1 MAEPRV
7 PQQEEGGRAPP
18 AAGSLPGALGHRA
31 RFEPALQNENLQLG
45 RGRTARA
52 ALGGRSR
59 DAQGAAGK
67 SEDHLPKIKSPDS
80 AGPVTGGSAYEA
92 GKRKAPG
99 SRGFVKKPSRHQPR
113 PGPPPAAPI
122 YLGPQSL
129 SILRVE
135 GVDEDNRA
143 SRRGVSGDPTFGSRD
158 GEGVAEGAAFRELNF
173 LFEHSHWKYVDS
185 HLLGPGVWPCPCSSP
200 QALSPPF
207 PQITFYEGKCFTGR
221 KLDVCGSCNSF
232 QDQGFLNRV
241 NSICVQ
247 SGAWVCFDHPDFR
260 GQQYIL
266 EHGEYPD
273 FYRWNGR
280 SDHLGSCRPIG
291 MHGEHY
297 RIEIFEGSH
306 FRGPSLE
313 LTEDCSFLQG
323 QGWDKTCIN
332 ALKVYGDG
340 AWVLYEEPNYRGRM
354 YVVERG
360 EFSNFNEWQARS
372 ASVQS
377 IRRVVNYF

>member
-1 MAEPRV
+1 
-7 PQQEEGGRAPP
+7 
-18 AAGSLPGALGHRA
+18 
-31 RFEPALQNENLQLG
+31 
-45 RGRTARA
+45 
-52 ALGGRSR
+52 
-59 DAQGAAGK
+59 
-67 SEDHLPKIKSPDS
+67 
-80 AGPVTGGSAYEA
+80 
-92 GKRKAPG
+92 
-99 SRGFVKKPSRHQPR
+99 
-113 PGPPPAAPI
+113 
-122 YLGPQSL
+122 
-129 SILRVE
+129 
-135 GVDEDNRA
+135 
-143 SRRGVSGDPTFGSRD
+143 
-158 GEGVAEGAAFRELNF
+158 
-173 LFEHSHWKYVDS
+173 
-185 HLLGPGVWPCPCSSP
+185 CS
-200 QALSPPF
+200 QCT
-207 PQITFYEGKCFTGR
+207 QITFYEGKCFTGR

-360 EFSNFNEWQARS
+360 EFSSFNEWQARS

-377 IRRVVNYF
+377 IRRVINYF

>member
-1 MAEPRV
+1 MS
-7 PQQEEGGRAPP
+7 QY
-18 AAGSLPGALGHRA
+18 S
-31 RFEPALQNENLQLG
+31 
-45 RGRTARA
+45 
-52 ALGGRSR
+52 
-59 DAQGAAGK
+59 GK
-67 SEDHLPKIKSPDS
+67 
-80 AGPVTGGSAYEA
+80 
-92 GKRKAPG
+92 
-99 SRGFVKKPSRHQPR
+99 
-113 PGPPPAAPI
+113 
-122 YLGPQSL
+122 
-129 SILRVE
+129 
-135 GVDEDNRA
+135 
-143 SRRGVSGDPTFGSRD
+143 
-158 GEGVAEGAAFRELNF
+158 
-173 LFEHSHWKYVDS
+173 
-185 HLLGPGVWPCPCSSP
+185 
-200 QALSPPF
+200 
-207 PQITFYEGKCFTGR
+207 ITFYEGKCFTGR

-323 QGWDKTCIN
+323 QGWDKACIN

-340 AWVLYEEPNYRGRM
+340 ALMIRQW
-354 YVVERG
+354 
-360 EFSNFNEWQARS
+360 
-372 ASVQS
+372 QS
-377 IRRVVNYF
+377 IKEQSYPLLMGRNGWSPPGTLLVLSI

>member
-1 MAEPRV
+1 MCTANRPK
-7 PQQEEGGRAPP
+7 PCQA
-18 AAGSLPGALGHRA
+18 
-31 RFEPALQNENLQLG
+31 NLL
-45 RGRTARA
+45 
-52 ALGGRSR
+52 S
-59 DAQGAAGK
+59 
-67 SEDHLPKIKSPDS
+67 DHLPKIKSPDS

-92 GKRKAPG
+92 GKAKPPVAAALSESPGGTSPGRPPLGSPYIAGCAKGCPSPLRSG
-99 SRGFVKKPSRHQPR
+99 SRSWPWKTASRNV
-113 PGPPPAAPI
+113 
-122 YLGPQSL
+122 
-129 SILRVE
+129 SIL
-135 GVDEDNRA
+135 GKT
-143 SRRGVSGDPTFGSRD
+143 VSLL
-158 GEGVAEGAAFRELNF
+158 LNT
-173 LFEHSHWKYVDS
+173 
-185 HLLGPGVWPCPCSSP
+185 GPFSS
-200 QALSPPF
+200 S

-280 SDHLGSCRPIG
+280 SDHLGSCRPVG

-323 QGWDKTCIN
+323 QGWDKACIN

-360 EFSNFNEWQARS
+360 EFGSFSEWQARS

>member
-1 MAEPRV
+1 
-7 PQQEEGGRAPP
+7 
-18 AAGSLPGALGHRA
+18 
-31 RFEPALQNENLQLG
+31 
-45 RGRTARA
+45 
-52 ALGGRSR
+52 
-59 DAQGAAGK
+59 
-67 SEDHLPKIKSPDS
+67 
-80 AGPVTGGSAYEA
+80 
-92 GKRKAPG
+92 
-99 SRGFVKKPSRHQPR
+99 
-113 PGPPPAAPI
+113 
-122 YLGPQSL
+122 
-129 SILRVE
+129 
-135 GVDEDNRA
+135 
-143 SRRGVSGDPTFGSRD
+143 
-158 GEGVAEGAAFRELNF
+158 
-173 LFEHSHWKYVDS
+173 
-185 HLLGPGVWPCPCSSP
+185 
-200 QALSPPF
+200 LSPPC
-207 PQITFYEGKCFTGR
+207 PQITFYEGRCFTGR

-280 SDHLGSCRPIG
+280 SEHLGSCRPVG

-297 RIEIFEGSH
+297 RIEIFGGSH

>member
-1 MAEPRV
+1 MGVWLYPRSS
-7 PQQEEGGRAPP
+7 P
-18 AAGSLPGALGHRA
+18 RA
-31 RFEPALQNENLQLG
+31 R
-45 RGRTARA
+45 
-52 ALGGRSR
+52 
-59 DAQGAAGK
+59 
-67 SEDHLPKIKSPDS
+67 
-80 AGPVTGGSAYEA
+80 
-92 GKRKAPG
+92 
-99 SRGFVKKPSRHQPR
+99 
-113 PGPPPAAPI
+113 
-122 YLGPQSL
+122 
-129 SILRVE
+129 
-135 GVDEDNRA
+135 
-143 SRRGVSGDPTFGSRD
+143 
-158 GEGVAEGAAFRELNF
+158 
-173 LFEHSHWKYVDS
+173 
-185 HLLGPGVWPCPCSSP
+185 
-200 QALSPPF
+200 SPPS

-221 KLDVCGSCNSF
+221 KLDLCGSCNSF

-340 AWVLYEEPNYRGRM
+340 ALMIRQQQFIKEQSYPLLMGRNGWSPPGTLLVL
-354 YVVERG
+354 
-360 EFSNFNEWQARS
+360 
-372 ASVQS
+372 S
-377 IRRVVNYF
+377 I

>member
-1 MAEPRV
+1 M
-7 PQQEEGGRAPP
+7 
-18 AAGSLPGALGHRA
+18 SLL
-31 RFEPALQNENLQLG
+31 L
-45 RGRTARA
+45 T
-52 ALGGRSR
+52 
-59 DAQGAAGK
+59 
-67 SEDHLPKIKSPDS
+67 
-80 AGPVTGGSAYEA
+80 AGPFS
-92 GKRKAPG
+92 
-99 SRGFVKKPSRHQPR
+99 
-113 PGPPPAAPI
+113 
-122 YLGPQSL
+122 SL
-129 SILRVE
+129 
-135 GVDEDNRA
+135 
-143 SRRGVSGDPTFGSRD
+143 
-158 GEGVAEGAAFRELNF
+158 
-173 LFEHSHWKYVDS
+173 
-185 HLLGPGVWPCPCSSP
+185 
-200 QALSPPF
+200 
-207 PQITFYEGKCFTGR
+207 PQITFYEGRCFTGR
-221 KLDVCGSCNSF
+221 KLDICGSCNSF

-291 MHGEHY
+291 M
-297 RIEIFEGSH
+297 
-306 FRGPSLE
+306 
-313 LTEDCSFLQG
+313 G

-340 AWVLYEEPNYRGRM
+340 ACCLRFVEVAMPPGSDDGSSGNMGMETNIGPWHGAWWVLYEEPNYRGRM

-360 EFSNFNEWQARS
+360 EFSSFNEWQARS

>member
-1 MAEPRV
+1 
-7 PQQEEGGRAPP
+7 
-18 AAGSLPGALGHRA
+18 
-31 RFEPALQNENLQLG
+31 
-45 RGRTARA
+45 
-52 ALGGRSR
+52 
-59 DAQGAAGK
+59 
-67 SEDHLPKIKSPDS
+67 
-80 AGPVTGGSAYEA
+80 
-92 GKRKAPG
+92 
-99 SRGFVKKPSRHQPR
+99 
-113 PGPPPAAPI
+113 
-122 YLGPQSL
+122 
-129 SILRVE
+129 
-135 GVDEDNRA
+135 
-143 SRRGVSGDPTFGSRD
+143 
-158 GEGVAEGAAFRELNF
+158 
-173 LFEHSHWKYVDS
+173 
-185 HLLGPGVWPCPCSSP
+185 
-200 QALSPPF
+200 LSPPS

-291 MHGEHY
+291 MVSGMLLALALPARAPLGLVYPGHRSPVNKCHKNVC
-297 RIEIFEGSH
+297 
-306 FRGPSLE
+306 SLE
-313 LTEDCSFLQG
+313 IECPIEQERVPCLGL
-323 QGWDKTCIN
+323 
-332 ALKVYGDG
+332 
-340 AWVLYEEPNYRGRM
+340 WVLYEEPNYRGRM

-360 EFSNFNEWQARS
+360 EFSSFNEWQARS

>member
-1 MAEPRV
+1 MMTSFLQERSLILKQSGEPR
-7 PQQEEGGRAPP
+7 QQSGV
-18 AAGSLPGALGHRA
+18 A
-31 RFEPALQNENLQLG
+31 R
-45 RGRTARA
+45 RGCW
-52 ALGGRSR
+52 
-59 DAQGAAGK
+59 
-67 SEDHLPKIKSPDS
+67 HI
-80 AGPVTGGSAYEA
+80 
-92 GKRKAPG
+92 
-99 SRGFVKKPSRHQPR
+99 
-113 PGPPPAAPI
+113 
-122 YLGPQSL
+122 LGPESP
-129 SILRVE
+129 SALRV
-135 GVDEDNRA
+135 GGPDEDN
-143 SRRGVSGDPTFGSRD
+143 
-158 GEGVAEGAAFRELNF
+158 
-173 LFEHSHWKYVDS
+173 
-185 HLLGPGVWPCPCSSP
+185 GPGTRD
-200 QALSPPF
+200 
-207 PQITFYEGKCFTGR
+207 ITFYEGKCFTGR

-232 QDQGFLNRV
+232 QEQGFLNRV

-280 SDHLGSCRPIG
+280 SDHLGSCRPVG

-360 EFSNFNEWQARS
+360 EFSNFNAWQARS